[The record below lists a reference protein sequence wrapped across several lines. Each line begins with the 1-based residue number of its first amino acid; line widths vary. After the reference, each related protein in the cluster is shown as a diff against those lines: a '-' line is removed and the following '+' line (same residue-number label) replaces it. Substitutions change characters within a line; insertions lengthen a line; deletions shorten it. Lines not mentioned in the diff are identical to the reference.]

1 MPEDAA
7 AGRRVVGWYLLA
19 VALVLLDQGSK
30 WLAGTALEYADPV
43 PVFPWFNLTLHYN
56 EGAAFSFLSAAGGWQ
71 RWFFAALAL
80 GVSLAIALWLRRLSR
95 QQWLLG
101 LGLAFVLGGALGN
114 LVDRLRLGYVVDFI
128 SVHYRDWY
136 FPTFNVADAAISV
149 GAALIILDSLFGAD
163 EGRGADDGRSAAESG
178 GDDPSS

>member
-7 AGRRVVGWYLLA
+7 APRRVIGWYLLA

-30 WLAGTALEYADPV
+30 WLADVSLEYANPV
-43 PVFPWFNLTLHYN
+43 PVFSWFNFTLHYN

-101 LGLAFVLGGALGN
+101 LGLACVLGGALGN

-149 GAALIILDSLFGAD
+149 GAALIILDSLFAAD
-163 EGRGADDGRSAAESG
+163 EERSAKEGRAAESG
-178 GDDPSS
+178 GDDRSS